1 MKQYISLLAIA
12 IFTIFVYSC
21 NKGTVVTYPENLNQ
35 GYNDNEI
42 TYDQING
49 TYRMYDSIHFVGIEA
64 YQQIDNKFK
73 HSINH
78 TETVKINIENGVGAF
93 NLRGLHFVESRGVM
107 SEYIAPNPGYDI
119 TKIWF
124 RRDSIYVN
132 YLMRAYKPDSVLS
145 ITLMGYKVK

>member
-12 IFTIFVYSC
+12 IVAIFVYSC
-21 NKGTVVTYPENLNQ
+21 NKGTVVTYPDNINQ
-35 GYNDNEI
+35 GYNDNVL

-64 YQQIDNKFK
+64 YQPVDNKYK
-73 HSINH
+73 HTINKL
-78 TETVKINIENGVGAF
+78 EDIKISIENGVGAF
-93 NLRGLHFVESRGVM
+93 NFRNLHFVESRGVM
-107 SEYIAPNPGYDI
+107 SEYIALNPGYDI

-124 RRDSIYVN
+124 RQDSIYVN
-132 YLMRAYKPDSVLS
+132 YLMRAYKPDSVMS